1 VGLDCAFLWPK
12 RGFSYVEKLL
22 HHVVD
27 ISVGRCAYN
36 TRCDSFFTRALAR
49 NQNTIRGQRKIH
61 PESLGENFRISQF
74 WVNFTHSR

>member
-1 VGLDCAFLWPK
+1 LRPK

-22 HHVVD
+22 HHVIN
-27 ISVGRCAYN
+27 ISIRCRAYN

-61 PESLGENFRISQF
+61 PESLGENLRISQF
-74 WVNFTHSR
+74 WVNFTYSR